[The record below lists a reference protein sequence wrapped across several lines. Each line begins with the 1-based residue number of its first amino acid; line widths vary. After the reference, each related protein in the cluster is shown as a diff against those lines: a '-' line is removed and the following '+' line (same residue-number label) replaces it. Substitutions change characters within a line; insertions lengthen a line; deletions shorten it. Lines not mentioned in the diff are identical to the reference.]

1 MAGTLSVQK
10 IQGLA
15 SSATPTKIEIASGHT
30 LTQPGSIVQTVSGI
44 TTTYTNVA
52 STTFADTTLTATIT
66 PKFSTSKIL
75 IIISQNVGSDRD
87 NNSAACSLQLL
98 RDSTV
103 IQTQTYISFIE
114 AGGASATKVVGPWAV
129 THLDSP
135 STTSATTYK
144 IQLLGQNNTMYV
156 NRTQYDS
163 DATGVNRIVSQITVK
178 EVAA

>member
-1 MAGTLSVQK
+1 MSTLTVQN
-10 IQGLA
+10 IQGSA
-15 SSATPTKIEIASGHT
+15 SSSNTISVASGHKISGVSGAISV
-30 LTQPGSIVQTVSGI
+30 PGSIVQVISGI

-87 NNSAACSLQLL
+87 TNSAACSLQLL

-114 AGGASATKVVGPWAV
+114 AGGASATKSVGPWAV

-144 IQLLGQNNTMYV
+144 TQGKITSTSNNGTARFQWDNGASHITLLEIAQ
-156 NRTQYDS
+156 
-163 DATGVNRIVSQITVK
+163 
-178 EVAA
+178 

>member
-15 SSATPTKIEIASGHT
+15 SSATPTTVEIASGHKISGVSGAISV
-30 LTQPGSIVQTVSGI
+30 PGSIVQVISGI

-87 NNSAACSLQLL
+87 NNTAA
-98 RDSTV
+98 
-103 IQTQTYISFIE
+103 
-114 AGGASATKVVGPWAV
+114 
-129 THLDSP
+129 
-135 STTSATTYK
+135 
-144 IQLLGQNNTMYV
+144 
-156 NRTQYDS
+156 
-163 DATGVNRIVSQITVK
+163 
-178 EVAA
+178 